1 MLSVPS
7 PSQKP
12 GRGYPSRGGYLDR
25 FFELGS
31 KIVIRRCL
39 KEGSWFRQDCIF
51 RCCYS
56 EVPQKRLFCAHETP
70 LSQKARFVAILTG
83 CGQRSQPQVPDVALS
98 QCPCSTLPVL
108 YGGLPSERHDAWSWL
123 GLCTPSLSTPPLLA
137 SVY

>member
-83 CGQRSQPQVPDVALS
+83 CGQRSQPGIANKITYLAVEWRSFIAYFGNESRRRRLLRELAPPRL
-98 QCPCSTLPVL
+98 CVL
-108 YGGLPSERHDAWSWL
+108 FRGF
-123 GLCTPSLSTPPLLA
+123 
-137 SVY
+137 